1 LASAVSHFVIG
12 VTLALPLTGIS
23 SIKKTVRPLGLMFTA
38 GVLAVAPDIDTVFYG
53 IIPYAHFLGHRGF
66 VHSPFFSF
74 LIAVVL
80 SSLLYAIARDLGFRA
95 FLGIT
100 AAFTLALAS
109 HGILDAMTD
118 AGLGVMLLYPYSE
131 ERLFLPWRPFY
142 APPIKISSLS
152 YSKVLMMI
160 KSELPIVL
168 VCVGVAGTIRLAL
181 GLIDSKRESADM
193 ELQNKAD
200 D

>member
-12 VTLALPLTGIS
+12 ATLALPLTGIP
-23 SIKKTVRPLGLMFTA
+23 SIKKTVRPAGLMFSA
-38 GVLAVAPDIDTVFYG
+38 GVLAVAPDIDTAFYG

-66 VHSPFFSF
+66 VHSPLFSF
-74 LIAVVL
+74 LIALVL
-80 SSLLYAIARDLGFRA
+80 SSLLYAVARNLGFRA
-95 FLGIT
+95 FIGIT

-118 AGLGVMLLYPYSE
+118 AGLGVMLLYPFSE
-131 ERLFLPWRPFY
+131 ERIFLPWRPFY
-142 APPIKISSLS
+142 APPIKLSSISL
-152 YSKVLMMI
+152 SKVLMML

-168 VCVGVAGTIRLAL
+168 GCAAVAGTIRLVL

-193 ELQNKAD
+193 KLQNMAD

>member
-1 LASAVSHFVIG
+1 M
-12 VTLALPLTGIS
+12 
-23 SIKKTVRPLGLMFTA
+23 GLMFTA
-38 GVLAVAPDIDTVFYG
+38 GVLAVAPDIDTAFHG

-80 SSLLYAIARDLGFRA
+80 SLLLYAVARDLGFRA

-118 AGLGVMLLYPYSE
+118 AGLGVMLLYPFSE
-131 ERLFLPWRPFY
+131 ERIFLPWRPFY
-142 APPIKISSLS
+142 APPIKLSSLS
-152 YSKVLMMI
+152 YSKVQMML

-168 VCVGVAGTIRLAL
+168 GCVAVAGTVRLAL
-181 GLIDSKRESADM
+181 GLIDSKRESANM
-193 ELQNKAD
+193 KLQNMAED
-200 D
+200 

>member
-1 LASAVSHFVIG
+1 MASAVSHFVIG
-12 VTLALPLTGIS
+12 AAFALPLTGVP
-23 SIKKTVRPLGLMFTA
+23 SIKKTVRPAGLMFTA
-38 GVLAVAPDIDTVFYG
+38 GVLAVAPDIDTAFYG

-66 VHSPFFSF
+66 VHSPFFAF

-142 APPIKISSLS
+142 APPIKLSSLS
-152 YSKVLMMI
+152 YSKVQMMI

-168 VCVGVAGTIRLAL
+168 VCAGVAGTIRWAL
-181 GLIDSKRESADM
+181 EFINSKRESANMDL
-193 ELQNKAD
+193 ENIAD

>member
-12 VTLALPLTGIS
+12 ATLALPLTGIS

-38 GVLAVAPDIDTVFYG
+38 GVLAVAPDIDTAFYG

-80 SSLLYAIARDLGFRA
+80 SSLLYAVARDLGFRA

-109 HGILDAMTD
+109 HGVLDAMTD
-118 AGLGVMLLYPYSE
+118 AGLGVMLLYPFSE
-131 ERLFLPWRPFY
+131 ERIFLPWRPFY
-142 APPIKISSLS
+142 APPIKFSSLS
-152 YSKVLMMI
+152 YSKVQMML

-168 VCVGVAGTIRLAL
+168 SCVAVAGMVRLAL
-181 GLIDSKRESADM
+181 GLIDSKREPANKK
-193 ELQNKAD
+193 LQNMAD

>member
-1 LASAVSHFVIG
+1 M
-12 VTLALPLTGIS
+12 
-23 SIKKTVRPLGLMFTA
+23 GLMFAA
-38 GVLAVAPDIDTVFYG
+38 GVLGAAPDIDTAFYG

-80 SSLLYAIARDLGFRA
+80 SSLFYAIARNLGFRS

-118 AGLGVMLLYPYSE
+118 AGLGVMLLYPFSE
-131 ERLFLPWRPFY
+131 ERIFLPWRPFY
-142 APPIKISSLS
+142 APPIKLSSLS
-152 YSKVLMMI
+152 YSKVQMML

-168 VCVGVAGTIRLAL
+168 SCVAVAGTIRLVL
-181 GLIDSKRESADM
+181 GLIDSKKESANM
-193 ELQNKAD
+193 KLQNMAD

>member
-1 LASAVSHFVIG
+1 MPSAVSHFIIG
-12 VTLALPLTGIS
+12 ATLALPFTGVP
-23 SIKKTVRPLGLMFTA
+23 SIRKEVRPVGLMCSA
-38 GVLAVAPDIDTVFYG
+38 GVLAVAPDLDTAFHG

-66 VHSPFFSF
+66 VHSPFFAF
-74 LIAVVL
+74 LFAVIL
-80 SSLLYAIARDLGFRA
+80 SSLLYAVARDLGFRA
-95 FLGIT
+95 FFGIT

-142 APPIKISSLS
+142 APPIKLSNLS
-152 YSKVLMMI
+152 YSKVQMMLE
-160 KSELPIVL
+160 SELPIVL
-168 VCVGVAGTIRLAL
+168 SCGAVAGTIRLAL
-181 GLIDSKRESADM
+181 GLIDSKNEPADKK
-193 ELQNKAD
+193 LQNMAD

>member
-12 VTLALPLTGIS
+12 ATLALPLTGVP
-23 SIKKTVRPLGLMFTA
+23 SIKKTVRPMGLMFTA
-38 GVLAVAPDIDTVFYG
+38 GVLAVAPDIDTAFYG

-66 VHSPFFSF
+66 VHSPFFSL

-80 SSLLYAIARDLGFRA
+80 SSLLYAIARNLGFRS

-118 AGLGVMLLYPYSE
+118 AGLGVMLLYPFSE
-131 ERLFLPWRPFY
+131 ERIFLPWRPFY
-142 APPIKISSLS
+142 APPIKLSSLS
-152 YSKVLMMI
+152 YGKVQIML

-168 VCVGVAGTIRLAL
+168 GCVAVAGTIRLAL
-181 GLIDSKRESADM
+181 GLISSKKETANM
-193 ELQNKAD
+193 TLQNMAD